1 LRLAERYVRAYGNR
15 DLDAM
20 LAMMDQAVV
29 FRPSPLFGAG
39 RSYIGHEGVREWWA
53 EMMGSGERLDFVLR
67 EFRQITPDRV
77 AVLGALHSGASG
89 RRLVPW
95 TGIMRIR
102 KGQIVESRHYLSDED
117 VLEAPDVF
125 EENLGPS

>member
-1 LRLAERYVRAYGNR
+1 
-15 DLDAM
+15 M
-20 LAMMDQAVV
+20 IAMMDGAVV
-29 FRPSPLFGAG
+29 FRPSPLFGGG

-53 EMMGSGERLDFVLR
+53 EMMGSGERFDFVLR
-67 EFRQITPDRV
+67 DFRQITPDRV

-89 RRLVPW
+89 RRLGPW

-117 VLEAPDVF
+117 VLEELGVF
-125 EENLGPS
+125 EEPLGAS